1 MKAKI
6 TLTKE
11 QVNQLVEIEEK
22 QLRAKFEKDLESIRK
37 KYEIVEIDLNVQTD
51 VRKTKKSKLTDE
63 DFKKHL
69 DNKKTLQEIADITN
83 YNLAYL
89 RKRKKQLIDTEK

>member
-11 QVNQLVEIEEK
+11 QVDELVSIEEK

-37 KYEIVEIDLNVQTD
+37 KYEIVEIDLNVQTE

-63 DFKKHL
+63 DFKKYL
-69 DNKKTLQEIADITN
+69 DSRKSQTLQIII
-83 YNLAYL
+83 L
-89 RKRKKQLIDTEK
+89 RICERERSS

>member
-11 QVNQLVEIEEK
+11 QVDKLVSIEEK

-37 KYEIVEIDLNVQTD
+37 KYAIVEIDLNKQTE

-63 DFKKHL
+63 DFKKYL

-89 RKRKKQLIDTEK
+89 RKRKKQLID